1 MPSRSQTRTPGQNPP
16 DGGLSSPMKA
26 GTGTTAVAA
35 TESASTFAEDAP
47 TARKPRS
54 TERVVTVKQ
63 ALEVAQD
70 IVRLCHDA
78 GIVSF
83 IVNTKSGDAAIVLG
97 GVRYCETCRNLF
109 IGAVCQ
115 KCESQK

>member
-35 TESASTFAEDAP
+35 TESASTCAEDAP
-47 TARKPRS
+47 TARKSRS

-70 IVRLCHDA
+70 IVRLAHDA
-78 GIVSF
+78 GLHAFV
-83 IVNTKSGDAAIVLG
+83 VNTVRDGAAIVLVNTYYCTSCRIISHGTTCTTCG
-97 GVRYCETCRNLF
+97 G
-109 IGAVCQ
+109 Q
-115 KCESQK
+115 K